1 MNNFPISIGKFD
13 FFCRFFLFPCLCSF
27 LPKNSCVY
35 GKNGKGSQVGH
46 GDRHDP
52 PGPLFHLV
60 FGDAFV
66 VLREQVAGVFEIS
79 LTLALF

>member
-1 MNNFPISIGKFD
+1 MAKMERAVRWGMGTGMPH
-13 FFCRFFLFPCLCSF
+13 LA
-27 LPKNSCVY
+27 
-35 GKNGKGSQVGH
+35 Q
-46 GDRHDP
+46 
-52 PGPLFHLV
+52 LFHLV